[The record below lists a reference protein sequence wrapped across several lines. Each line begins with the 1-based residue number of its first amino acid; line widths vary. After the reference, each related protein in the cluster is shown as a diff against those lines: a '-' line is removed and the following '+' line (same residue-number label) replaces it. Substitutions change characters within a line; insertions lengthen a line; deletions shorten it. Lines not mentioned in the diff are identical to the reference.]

1 MPSFCSSP
9 GFLQK
14 VGQLFMK
21 STLLHEHHSAN
32 QLLSEDSLLYISSQ
46 RFMGIGPEHT
56 TESAICVAVLSSN
69 AKFSLVVSDCR
80 RRTSFTPV

>member
-14 VGQLFMK
+14 VGQLFIK
-21 STLLHEHHSAN
+21 STLLHHSAS
-32 QLLSEDSLLYISSQ
+32 QLLSEDSLLYISSP

-56 TESAICVAVLSSN
+56 TESAICVAVVSN
-69 AKFSLVVSDCR
+69 DAKFSLVVSDCR
-80 RRTSFTPV
+80 GRTSFTPV